1 METTHGKKLATVS
14 TRKREKRWVK
24 RPCIGFVRVEDGV
37 KFVTSTY
44 RAWRVQTSKCGESGQ
59 SNTWIGRENLRHDN
73 LRDDWK
79 KIAWI
84 DIDEKWFYMRTR
96 KKKKLHSE
104 QKETKTAI
112 KSKRFIEKVM
122 GLCAVGRPQGDFD
135 GIIGIYR
142 CSEKRRAKRNSKFH
156 ARGEWYEVDCEVNGE
171 MFRRM
176 VETRLIPDIQCKLLG
191 YDCVYVQLDGARAHV
206 KVLKDLNKFGARR
219 RQIDGQKTPVI
230 RFVRQPANSPDTNVL
245 NLCFFRSLV
254 KLVSFF
260 EERKEV
266 QTRLWR
272 QGSIFEACHADF
284 PRLSRQRDD
293 GQLLKDEEHRRPTDH
308 WRTKDERLRA
318 SARLHR
324 VETNSSR
331 TQRRFERRRR
341 ALGTNTVLRRRPRS
355 ASLCTQSRPLMMAL
369 MRRQDDRTIRY
380 VNLQGPELISKSWEA
395 RALQTPPESRTSDRS
410 LRSNSF
416 HDNQMF
422 KWHL

>member
-1 METTHGKKLATVS
+1 LSDELDGEYTWEEITERFNKKTGKGVSTATVFRFCKS
-14 TRKREKRWVK
+14 RGWRDVCDKYVPCLTSADVKARREWAEQHVK
-24 RPCIGFVRVEDGV
+24 
-37 KFVTSTY
+37 Y
-44 RAWRVQTSKCGESGQ
+44 A
-59 SNTWIGRENLRHDN
+59 WIGRENLRHGK

-104 QKETKTAI
+104 QKKTKTAI

-206 KVLKDLNKFGARR
+206 KVLKDLNEFGARR

-245 NLCFFRSLV
+245 DLCFFRSLA
-254 KLVSFF
+254 KLVSKIEKTFKQDYNG
-260 EERKEV
+260 KEAFWKHVVKTFYDYHDKDTMDRCWRMKSAVV
-266 QTRLWR
+266 Q
-272 QGSIFEACHADF
+272 SILDA
-284 PRLSRQRDD
+284 Q
-293 GQLLKDEEHRRPTDH
+293 
-308 WRTKDERLRA
+308 
-318 SARLHR
+318 
-324 VETNSSR
+324 
-331 TQRRFERRRR
+331 
-341 ALGTNTVLRRRPRS
+341 GTNDYELPHGYIESKPIVEELSDVSTADDEPLVRTLCFEDAQGVLPCSLPHSLPR
-355 ASLCTQSRPLMMAL
+355 
-369 MRRQDDRTIRY
+369 
-380 VNLQGPELISKSWEA
+380 
-395 RALQTPPESRTSDRS
+395 
-410 LRSNSF
+410 
-416 HDNQMF
+416 
-422 KWHL
+422 

>member
-1 METTHGKKLATVS
+1 MSSHALPGTCRPTLATVERGRRRL
-14 TRKREKRWVK
+14 T
-24 RPCIGFVRVEDGV
+24 DGERTQLAIAARYARHTGTPSM
-37 KFVTSTY
+37 KELA
-44 RAWRVQTSKCGESGQ
+44 RAWKISPQSLYDIINRQRETGSAAALRRTGPAYLLGDADETVLAELSEELDGEYTWEEITERFNEKTGKNVSTMTVYRFCKNRGWRDVCDKYVRSWRGQTSKC
-59 SNTWIGRENLRHDN
+59 
-73 LRDDWK
+73 
-79 KIAWI
+79 
-84 DIDEKWFYMRTR
+84 
-96 KKKKLHSE
+96 
-104 QKETKTAI
+104 
-112 KSKRFIEKVM
+112 
-122 GLCAVGRPQGDFD
+122 
-135 GIIGIYR
+135 
-142 CSEKRRAKRNSKFH
+142 
-156 ARGEWYEVDCEVNGE
+156 GEWYEVDCEVKGE

-176 VETRLIPDIQCKLLG
+176 VQTQLTPDIQRKLLRC
-191 YDCVYVQLDGARAHV
+191 DRVYVQMDGARAHV
-206 KVLKDLNKFGARR
+206 KFWEDLKELGARR